1 MAQMTFLAVLP
12 DLEPF
17 YLLSLLTA
25 VSLPIAYLAGR
36 VDGQRNPP
44 PVLRH
49 GVPAK
54 PPTHAVE
61 RAARGTA
68 EQHLEDSDVMILD
81 LEVRTLRPPFEVV
94 AVVADLDGIT
104 TLKATGD
111 SVAEA
116 SRRLAYRAVTR
127 RYAGQQR

>member
-1 MAQMTFLAVLP
+1 MTFPEALSHVDA
-12 DLEPF
+12 F
-17 YLLSLLTA
+17 SLLALLTT

-36 VDGQRNPP
+36 ANGRRNPP

-49 GVPAK
+49 GVPSK
-54 PPTHAVE
+54 PPSHAVE

-68 EQHLEDSDVMILD
+68 EDHLENSDVMILD

-94 AVVADLDGIT
+94 AVVADDDGIT

-116 SRRLAYRAVTR
+116 SRRLADRAAGR
-127 RYAGQQR
+127 RYSSSRLAS